1 MKAYI
6 ALLNVYGVDLNPTAV
21 ELAEV
26 SLWLDTMAP
35 GLKAPWFGLRLRA
48 GNSLIGARH
57 GVYSSKAL
65 TEARLKAVIE
75 SAPEA
80 LPVTTV
86 HEDPA
91 ADGKRS
97 SVSGKVFHFLLP
109 GEGWLAA
116 AQGRGDQEARARC
129 REGSARSREG
139 LRQQAHEIPGDPARG
154 THPAG

>member
-1 MKAYI
+1 
-6 ALLNVYGVDLNPTAV
+6 

-57 GVYSSKAL
+57 SVYTSDAL
-65 TEARLKAVIE
+65 ASARLKAVIE

-80 LPVTTV
+80 LPLSTV
-86 HEDPA
+86 REEPA
-91 ADGKRS
+91 ADGKRA

-116 AQGRGDQEARARC
+116 ARDTEIKKLAPEAAK
-129 REGSARSREG
+129 S
-139 LRQQAHEIPGDPARG
+139 LRDHAKG
-154 THPAG
+154 